1 MNFGVIRCIPNL
13 TANAVGT
20 VRFRVNPGSVKFRWP
35 TSVPRYVFRAR
46 RQQLL
51 IGKESKFGQYNQ
63 YSHIIH
69 IGLHEISD
77 PRDSHRMWV
86 GVVKKLLRRVEK

>member
-1 MNFGVIRCIPNL
+1 MHFGVIRCIPNV

-20 VRFRVNPGSVKFRWP
+20 FRVRVNPRSVKFRWP
-35 TSVPRYVFRAR
+35 TSVPHVFRAR

-63 YSHIIH
+63 YNHITH

-77 PRDSHRMWV
+77 PRDSHCMWV
-86 GVVKKLLRRVEK
+86 GVVKRLLRGVEK